1 MASVHTFVDGK
12 LMFKDKIAYANGDY
26 VFLKDYK
33 ILECRV
39 KELQC
44 ELEKNYNQLME
55 VEKDAHEQI
64 AELEKTRSDWVDNAV
79 TWKEKFEKAEKEI
92 KELESE
98 LEVKENLLKIK
109 NGLCGND
116 EMKDKEPIEI
126 AMDIIKGRN
135 IDDLEQIAQHIQV
148 YCRHTRSSRDDTIA
162 F

>member
-26 VFLKDYK
+26 VFLKDYEA
-33 ILECRV
+33 LEDKV

-44 ELEKNYNQLME
+44 ELEKTYNQLME
-55 VEKDAHEQI
+55 VEKDAQEQI
-64 AELEKTRSDWVDNAV
+64 D
-79 TWKEKFEKAEKEI
+79 
-92 KELESE
+92 ELESE

-148 YCRHTRSSRDDTIA
+148 YCRHTRSRRDDTIA

>member
-1 MASVHTFVDGK
+1 MGWFCNKYNFIEPKDQIERLQDELSKTYDI
-12 LMFKDKIAYANGDY
+12 LMKT
-26 VFLKDYK
+26 
-33 ILECRV
+33 
-39 KELQC
+39 
-44 ELEKNYNQLME
+44 
-55 VEKDAHEQI
+55 EKDAQEQI

-98 LEVKENLLKIK
+98 LEVRDNLLKIK

-116 EMKDKEPIEI
+116 EMNDKEPIEI

-135 IDDLEQIAQHIQV
+135 IDDLEQIAQHIQI
-148 YCRHTRSSRDDTIA
+148 YCRHARSRCDDTLA

>member
-26 VFLKDYK
+26 VSLKDYEA
-33 ILECRV
+33 LED
-39 KELQC
+39 KAKKLKC
-44 ELEKNYNQLME
+44 ELDKTYNQLME
-55 VEKDAHEQI
+55 IEKDAQEQI
-64 AELEKTRSDWVDNAV
+64 A
-79 TWKEKFEKAEKEI
+79 
-92 KELESE
+92 ELESE
-98 LEVKENLLKIK
+98 LEVKDNLLKIK

-148 YCRHTRSSRDDTIA
+148 YCRHTRSRSDDTIA